1 MILSLEQV
9 RSITQGT
16 TYLEEENGFFRFHRF
31 TAEQEALYESLHPD
45 LAIKTPA
52 TAGVRLAFE
61 TDSNALAFQF
71 RLIKASSRE
80 TGRIDVYVDGAM
92 VAHTGQ
98 PEYRAGVICRTSIE
112 LGEGTKRVEIYLPW
126 AMRADLGAIELDD
139 GATLAPVSRRLTWLV
154 FGDSIT
160 QGYDCKYPSLS
171 YVSTVARLLDANE
184 LNKGIGGEVFF
195 PELLEKAD
203 AIEPDLITVAYGTND
218 WSRGDRPK
226 FETNCRAFYERLS
239 ALYPNAKIFA
249 LSPIWRNNGTKE
261 TGFGAPV
268 TCVYDVLCEKTADLA
283 NVTVIRGDAFIPHLK
298 AFTTDGLH
306 PNDVGF
312 QIYAQVLASEISAHL

>member
-9 RSITQGT
+9 RSITHGT
-16 TYLEEENGFFRFHRF
+16 AYLEEDNGFFRFHRF
-31 TAEQEALYESLHPD
+31 TAEQEETYESLHPD

-61 TDSNALAFQF
+61 TDSKALAFQF

-80 TGRIDVYVDGAM
+80 VGRIDVYVDGVM

-98 PEYRAGVICRTSIE
+98 PEYREGVTCRTAIE
-112 LGEGTKRVEIYLPW
+112 LSEGTKYVEIYLPW

-226 FETNCRAFYERLS
+226 FEENCRAFYERLS

-249 LSPIWRNNGTKE
+249 LSPIWRNNGTEE

-306 PNDVGF
+306 PNDIGF
-312 QIYAQVLASEISAHL
+312 QIFAQALASELSAHL